1 MHTIPNDVATNVYT
15 PASLATAMASAL
27 ARALPTVPAA
37 DAVEALWELLAA
49 ADAVA
54 TQEALL

>member
-1 MHTIPNDVATNVYT
+1 MSDLPHLPTPTT

-54 TQEALL
+54 TQEARQ